1 LNSIGTSSP
10 YSAIGGGYN
19 NYIGTNSW
27 HSAIGGGR
35 QNTIAASA
43 AYATIPGGRD
53 NAVGANASYAFAA
66 GRRAVANHTGAFVWA
81 DSTDADFASTGT
93 NQFLIRASGGVGIGT
108 GNPQAALH
116 VYSTN
121 SPTTIQVQSS
131 AGFGAGRIEFLS
143 DPQGSSSEWRPG
155 YIQSTDNGG
164 FTGGLAF
171 VVNGTG
177 AGSRFGAVETM
188 RVVNGRVGIG
198 TPIPLTPLHV
208 VGAVTASAFNTFSDR
223 ALKENVE
230 PVSPEE
236 VLEKVAALPIARWN
250 FKGESGTS
258 HMGPMAQDFHA
269 AFGLGSDDKHIAT
282 VDADGVALAAIQG
295 LNQKVESARQ
305 QTESRLQEL
314 EAENHALRQ
323 RLERLERLLSQ
334 QKQNQGNQ

>member
-1 LNSIGTSSP
+1 
-10 YSAIGGGYN
+10 
-19 NYIGTNSW
+19 
-27 HSAIGGGR
+27 
-35 QNTIAASA
+35 
-43 AYATIPGGRD
+43 
-53 NAVGANASYAFAA
+53 
-66 GRRAVANHTGAFVWA
+66 
-81 DSTDADFASTGT
+81 
-93 NQFLIRASGGVGIGT
+93 
-108 GNPQAALH
+108 
-116 VYSTN
+116 
-121 SPTTIQVQSS
+121 VQSS

-295 LNQKVESARQ
+295 LNQKLNGEVAQLRTENAELKAR
-305 QTESRLQEL
+305 L
-314 EAENHALRQ
+314 Q
-323 RLERLERLLSQ
+323 RLEQLIVV
-334 QKQNQGNQ
+334 QNGGVK

>member
-1 LNSIGTSSP
+1 VGT
-10 YSAIGGGYN
+10 
-19 NYIGTNSW
+19 
-27 HSAIGGGR
+27 
-35 QNTIAASA
+35 
-43 AYATIPGGRD
+43 
-53 NAVGANASYAFAA
+53 NASYAFAA
-66 GRRAVANHTGAFVWA
+66 GRRAKANHTGAFVWA

-121 SPTTIQVQSS
+121 SPTTIRVQSS

-143 DPQGSSSEWRPG
+143 DPQGSGSEWRPG

-171 VVNGTG
+171 VVNGSGST
-177 AGSRFGAVETM
+177 SRFGAVETM
-188 RVVNGRVGIG
+188 RIVNGRVGIG
-198 TPIPLTPLHV
+198 TNTPSTTLHV
-208 VGAVTASAFNTFSDR
+208 VGAVTATAFNTSSDR
-223 ALKENVE
+223 DLKENVE

-250 FKGESGTS
+250 FKGENGTS